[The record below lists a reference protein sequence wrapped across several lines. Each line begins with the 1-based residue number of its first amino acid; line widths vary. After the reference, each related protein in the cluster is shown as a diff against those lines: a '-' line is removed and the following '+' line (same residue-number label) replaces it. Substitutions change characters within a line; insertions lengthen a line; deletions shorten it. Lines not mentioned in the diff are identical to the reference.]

1 MKDNSTKTSE
11 ASASKLSADE
21 RIREAELAF
30 DKKRRSFGMIFG
42 PLMAIIVF
50 LLPLN
55 GLTVEGHKLLA
66 IMTLVALW
74 WITEPVPIPVT
85 SLLGPTLAVV
95 TGVVPAAA
103 AFAPF
108 ANPMIF
114 LFMGGFML
122 AKAMMM
128 HNLDK
133 RFAFGLLSMK
143 WVGSSPTRIFLAI
156 GLASMLC
163 SGWISNTATA
173 AMMFPIALGLLTAIK
188 EMLAAKGREIHLHTY
203 KYATGLMLM
212 TAYSASIGG
221 VLTPIGTPPNLIM
234 VGFLD
239 QMAGIKIS
247 FFNWMIW
254 GSVAMVI
261 YFIITYLL
269 LKKMFPADVDRIE
282 GASELIAAKVKE
294 LGPWTRGQRNTLVA
308 FGVAVTLWVLPGVMS
323 VILGNTS
330 PILKMYNKI
339 FPEAVVAMIA
349 GLLLFLL
356 PVNWKERKFTL
367 EWSDAVKG
375 IEWGTL
381 ILFGGGL
388 ALGGMMY
395 KTGLS
400 QWVGDGISASLGT
413 PNLLTLVAIFSCLAL
428 FMAELTSHTAATNMV
443 GPLGIT
449 AALSAGLDP
458 VPVAVGI
465 ALAASLGFMLPVST
479 PPNAIVYASG
489 YVPITKMIHT
499 GVVIDIIGIFLVTI
513 PIVMYLVTW
522 VLGG

>member
-1 MKDNSTKTSE
+1 MDYSSKKTQE
-11 ASASKLSADE
+11 NIEKKQNADDK
-21 RIREAELAF
+21 IREAELAF
-30 DKKRRSFGMIFG
+30 DKKRRNFGLLFG
-42 PLMAIIVF
+42 PLLAIIVF
-50 LLPLN
+50 LMPIS

-66 IMTLVALW
+66 IMTLVSLW
-74 WITEPVPIPVT
+74 WITEPIPIPVT

-95 TGVVPAAA
+95 TGVVPAAT

-108 ANPMIF
+108 AHPMIF

-173 AMMFPIALGLLTAIK
+173 AMMFPIAIGLLTAIK
-188 EMLAAKGREIHLHTY
+188 EMFAANGKEIHLHTY

-212 TAYSASIGG
+212 TAYAASIGG

-239 QMAGIKIS
+239 QMAGVKIS
-247 FFNWMIW
+247 FFDWMIW
-254 GSVAMVI
+254 GFVAMVI
-261 YFIITYLL
+261 YFVITYFL
-269 LKKMFPADVDRIE
+269 LKKMFPADVEKID

-294 LGPWTRGQRNTLVA
+294 LGPWTQGQRNTLFA
-308 FGVAVTLWVLPGVMS
+308 FAIAVTLWVIPGFMNVVMDS
-323 VILGNTS
+323 GHPV
-330 PILKMYNKI
+330 LKLYNQLL
-339 FPEAVVAMIA
+339 PEAVVAMVA
-349 GLLLFLL
+349 SLLLFVL
-356 PVNWKERKFTL
+356 PVDWKERKFTL
-367 EWSDAVKG
+367 EWKDAVKG

-400 QWVGDGISASLGT
+400 QWVGDMIVSSLGQ
-413 PNLLTLVAIFSCLAL
+413 PNMLTLVAIFACLAL
-428 FMAELTSHTAATNMV
+428 IMSELTSHTAATNMV

-449 AALSAGLDP
+449 AAMSAGLDP

-465 ALAASLGFMLPVST
+465 ALASSLGFMLPVST

-499 GVVIDIIGIFLVTI
+499 GFIIDVIGIFLVTI
-513 PIVMYLVTW
+513 PIVVYLVTW
-522 VLGG
+522 VLG

>member
-1 MKDNSTKTSE
+1 MNYTSRKPPQATETKRN
-11 ASASKLSADE
+11 ADD
-21 RIREAELAF
+21 RIRDAELAF
-30 DKKRRSFGMIFG
+30 DKRRRNFGLLFG
-42 PLMAIIVF
+42 PLLALIVF
-50 LLPLN
+50 FLPIA
-55 GLTVEGHKLLA
+55 GLGAEAHKLLA
-66 IMTLVALW
+66 IMTLVSIW
-74 WITEPVPIPVT
+74 WITEPIPIPVT
-85 SLLGPTLAVV
+85 SLMGPTLAVI
-95 TGVVPAAA
+95 TGVAPAAS

-108 ANPMIF
+108 AHPMIF

-173 AMMFPIALGLLTAIK
+173 AMMFPIAIGLLTAIK
-188 EMLAAKGREIHLHTY
+188 EMFAANGKQINLHTY

-212 TAYSASIGG
+212 TAYAASIGG

-239 QMAGIKIS
+239 QMADIKIS
-247 FFNWMIW
+247 FFDWMIW

-269 LKKMFPADVDRIE
+269 LKKMFPADVSQIE
-282 GASELIAAKVKE
+282 GAGDLIAAKVKE
-294 LGPWTRGQRNTLVA
+294 LGAWTQGQRNTLLA
-308 FGVAVTLWVLPGVMS
+308 FGVAVTLWVIPGFMN
-323 VILGNTS
+323 ILLDSGH
-330 PILKMYNKI
+330 PLLKMYNRLL
-339 FPEAVVAMIA
+339 PEAVVALVA
-349 GLLLFLL
+349 SLLLFIL
-356 PVNWKERKFTL
+356 PVSWKERQFTL
-367 EWSDAVKG
+367 EWKDAVKG

-400 QWVGDGISASLGT
+400 QWIGGMIVSSLGT
-413 PNLLTLVAIFSCLAL
+413 PSIFTLVAIFACLAL
-428 FMAELTSHTAATNMV
+428 IMSELTSHTAATNMV

-449 AALSAGLDP
+449 AALSAGIDP

-465 ALAASLGFMLPVST
+465 ALASSLGFMLPVST

-499 GVVIDIIGIFLVTI
+499 GFLIDLIGIFLVTI
-513 PIVMYLVTW
+513 PIVVYLVTW
-522 VLGG
+522 VLS